1 MFSGFSLPL
10 FSNCPTP
17 PIPRKRNEHTKN
29 KTKKNSNICLV
40 KKIITTEKQQ
50 ERKLQR
56 GKFPDL
62 CVGSKHLSRRLSAA
76 MLPLL
81 PLDRFPLT
89 HPLTRKPQYVGGGVL
104 LPNLKYQWGCQI
116 NKGMEATGYTR
127 PGKRLKKII
136 AGSSLITNLL
146 QLSHFTDAEIN
157 ILRSGKFII
166 ISVKPSP
173 KQKCQIP
180 IIYTSQENFASPRI

>member
-1 MFSGFSLPL
+1 MVDLEVGDRITTFVRKSVLCIFRGSTVCKKNVQWFLLAPL
-10 FSNCPTP
+10 QQLRYPSHSKKKKWTH
-17 PIPRKRNEHTKN
+17 K
-29 KTKKNSNICLV
+29 KTKQNKNSNICLV

-62 CVGSKHLSRRLSAA
+62 CVGSKHLNRRLSAA

-127 PGKRLKKII
+127 PGKR
-136 AGSSLITNLL
+136 
-146 QLSHFTDAEIN
+146 
-157 ILRSGKFII
+157 
-166 ISVKPSP
+166 
-173 KQKCQIP
+173 
-180 IIYTSQENFASPRI
+180 